1 MLGLALGL
9 AALIGVSLGLLGSGG
24 SIVTLPVLVYAA
36 GIPPHQAVGMSLFIV
51 GGTSALGGLLNLRR
65 GTLDLRA
72 AAFFSVSG
80 ILGALVGARFT
91 HLVSARVLLVLFGTL
106 MLVVG
111 LRMLVGNGE
120 AQPGRKCR
128 PLRCLGT
135 GLGVGVLT
143 GFLGVGGGFVIL
155 PALVFFA
162 GLEMKVAVGTSLAV
176 IAFNSFGGFLSQLR
190 YVQIEWG
197 VTLAFL
203 AAAAVGML
211 GGLALAGRVSSGMLR
226 RGFAWSVI
234 ALGGFLLIK
243 NFLS

>member
-1 MLGLALGL
+1 
-9 AALIGVSLGLLGSGG
+9 
-24 SIVTLPVLVYAA
+24 
-36 GIPPHQAVGMSLFIV
+36 
-51 GGTSALGGLLNLRR
+51 
-65 GTLDLRA
+65 LDLRA

-91 HLVSARVLLVLFGTL
+91 HLVSARVLMVLFGTL

-111 LRMLVGNGE
+111 LRMLLGNGE

-162 GLEMKVAVGTSLAV
+162 GLEMKAAVGTSLAV
-176 IAFNSFGGFLSQLR
+176 IVFNSFGGFLSQLR
-190 YVQIEWG
+190 YVQIDWG

-211 GGLALAGRVSSGMLR
+211 GALALAGRVSSGMLR

-243 NFLS
+243 NFLT